1 MIVQGGVCTTGC
13 DQLTNC
19 MSESGLVIPVGVW
32 SYRSGF
38 GHTGRGLVIPVGVWS
53 YRHTGRSDIGH

>member
-19 MSESGLVIPVGVW
+19 MSESGLVIPVG
-32 SYRSGF
+32 
-38 GHTGRGLVIPVGVWS
+38 GLVIPVGVFES
-53 YRHTGRSDIGH
+53 L